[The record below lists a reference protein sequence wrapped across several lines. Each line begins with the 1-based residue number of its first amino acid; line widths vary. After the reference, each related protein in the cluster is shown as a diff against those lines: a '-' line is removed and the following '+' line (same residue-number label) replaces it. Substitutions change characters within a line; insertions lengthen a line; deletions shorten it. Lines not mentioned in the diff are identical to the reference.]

1 MLDSKSLSKRI
12 NENITLNQSIL
23 IFTINGLASV
33 LLLGVIAKY
42 GYYEVIFLIILAS
55 ILWIYFANIAI
66 HKTAD
71 NIYNNMQKE
80 AFDIIKKDLST
91 EFTRIAFVGNNNTSK
106 DIPINEKLNY
116 WAKMDKGSKDVIT
129 LKVDDNKGTVIYEE
143 KTKNYVWFIKNFYIY
158 KFFKD

>member
-80 AFDIIKKDLST
+80 ALI
-91 EFTRIAFVGNNNTSK
+91 
-106 DIPINEKLNY
+106 
-116 WAKMDKGSKDVIT
+116 
-129 LKVDDNKGTVIYEE
+129 
-143 KTKNYVWFIKNFYIY
+143 
-158 KFFKD
+158 